1 MTVLLAN
8 PILWLFYIAAAAL
21 GILTGVK
28 KLPAFFGLVN
38 LAVHAA
44 AMIAI
49 FFAGGALEDRPVFFL
64 ATLLSNV
71 IQFSDPGNQ
80 NRKPYVLSL
89 RYPAPPCALPL
100 TGQSRQESLRMLYR
114 R

>member
-28 KLPAFFGLVN
+28 KLPAFFGLGN

-49 FFAGGALEDRPVFFL
+49 FLAGGALEDALLFL
-64 ATLLSNV
+64 L
-71 IQFSDPGNQ
+71 FS
-80 NRKPYVLSL
+80 
-89 RYPAPPCALPL
+89 AAAALAASCFAQ
-100 TGQSRQESLRMLYR
+100 TRGDDR
-114 R
+114 